1 MRVFEGGDVS
11 KTKGNGAK
19 RGGKGRRMLRDHC
32 CEDIWMVPTDKETTG
47 RVKKQT
53 R

>member
-1 MRVFEGGDVS
+1 MRVFEGVDVG

-19 RGGKGRRMLRDHC
+19 RGGNGRRMLGDRC
-32 CEDIWMVPTDKETTG
+32 CEDIWMAPTDKETTG
-47 RVKKQT
+47 GVKKQT

>member
-1 MRVFEGGDVS
+1 MRVFEGVDVG

-19 RGGKGRRMLRDHC
+19 RGKGRRMLRDRC

>member
-1 MRVFEGGDVS
+1 MRVFGVDVGE
-11 KTKGNGAK
+11 TKGNGAQ
-19 RGGKGRRMLRDHC
+19 RGGKGRRMLRGRC

-47 RVKKQT
+47 RVKKQM